1 MKILKI
7 NARIYLITLKKR
19 SFDMKDENINIK
31 YQNKVNLIFI
41 ILVTI
46 SFLLYRF
53 VFDRN
58 GNLLSLDYILIY
70 FVVLVLVI
78 SSLIN
83 FIKGK
88 TRNKDN

>member
-1 MKILKI
+1 
-7 NARIYLITLKKR
+7 
-19 SFDMKDENINIK
+19 MKDKKINIK

-53 VFDRN
+53 GFDRN
-58 GNLLSLDYILIY
+58 GNLLSLNYILMY

-78 SSLIN
+78 SSLRN
-83 FIKGK
+83 FIREITK
-88 TRNKDN
+88 NKNN

>member
-1 MKILKI
+1 
-7 NARIYLITLKKR
+7 
-19 SFDMKDENINIK
+19 MKDENINIK

-58 GNLLSLDYILIY
+58 GNLLSLNYILIY

-83 FIKGK
+83 FIKG
-88 TRNKDN
+88 

>member
-1 MKILKI
+1 
-7 NARIYLITLKKR
+7 
-19 SFDMKDENINIK
+19 MKDKKINIK

-53 VFDRN
+53 GFDRN
-58 GNLLSLDYILIY
+58 GNLLSLNYILMY

-78 SSLIN
+78 FSLRN
-83 FIKGK
+83 FIRERTK
-88 TRNKDN
+88 NKNN

>member
-1 MKILKI
+1 MKE
-7 NARIYLITLKKR
+7 
-19 SFDMKDENINIK
+19 ENINIK

-58 GNLLSLDYILIY
+58 GDLLSFNYITMY
-70 FVVLVLVI
+70 FVFLALVL
-78 SSLIN
+78 SGLYN
-83 FIKGK
+83 FVKGK
-88 TRNKDN
+88 IRNKDN